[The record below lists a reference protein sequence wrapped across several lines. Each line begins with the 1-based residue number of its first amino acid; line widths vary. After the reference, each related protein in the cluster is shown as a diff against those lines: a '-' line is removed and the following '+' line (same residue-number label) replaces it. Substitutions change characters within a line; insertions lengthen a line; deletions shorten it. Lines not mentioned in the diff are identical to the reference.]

1 MLAVVRRRSLI
12 SFLPLSHDRI
22 EALVEASE
30 GLVSGPRLRTSR
42 ATWERGRRDI
52 IFLMSENVYPDRSHL
67 PTSPGVYIFKG
78 SEGTVLYVGKAKDI
92 RSRVASYFSRSGDG
106 RPKIAELRGRIRQID
121 FIATR
126 TETEALILEA
136 NLIKR
141 HRPRFNASLRDD
153 KSYPY
158 IVVTLGDEYPR
169 VFATRSSHDPRHRY
183 FGPFPSAGSVH
194 ATLDVLNKTFPFRK
208 CRGPEPGRR
217 SGVPCLNYHIG
228 RSVAPCIGA
237 VTKEEYDAIIADVI
251 AFLEGRVDGL
261 IWERKAAMRDA
272 AQDMDFERAAKLRDE
287 ISALQHVRDR
297 QRATIASEDSF
308 DAVGVHA
315 EDESACVQI
324 FAVRDGQIVNRD
336 SFLLDNYG
344 EASAES
350 VALSFVPQYYDAAAV
365 PREVLVQAEGPEE
378 ELATLAE
385 YLSGLRS
392 TRVEVR
398 RPVRG
403 DKRRILEM
411 AIRNAAL
418 GLEHERAL
426 EEARRN
432 KVASTLDA
440 LREDLALPKL
450 PVRIEC
456 YDISNTMGTNSVASM
471 VVFQGGR
478 PAKEEYRRFRIRSV
492 EGADDPASMAEVIR
506 RRLERLKRGDE
517 AFLPAPDLILLDGG
531 KGQLSAVAPVFQ
543 EFRVGEDLPDIP
555 LRSLA
560 KRDEEIFE
568 PGRPEPVILERNSP
582 ELHLLQRVRDEAHRF
597 ANTYH
602 RTVRTK
608 AMTASV
614 LDELPGVGPT
624 RKKRILDHFGTPEA
638 FLNASLE
645 ELETVPGLP
654 GRVAREV
661 HARLHR

>member
-1 MLAVVRRRSLI
+1 
-12 SFLPLSHDRI
+12 
-22 EALVEASE
+22 
-30 GLVSGPRLRTSR
+30 
-42 ATWERGRRDI
+42 
-52 IFLMSENVYPDRSHL
+52 MSENGYPDRSHL
-67 PTSPGVYIFKG
+67 PTSPGVYIFKDAAG
-78 SEGTVLYVGKAKDI
+78 AVLYVGKAKNI
-92 RSRVASYFSRSGDG
+92 RSRVASYFTRSGDG
-106 RPKIAELRGRIRQID
+106 RPKIAELRGRVKRID
-121 FIATR
+121 FIATGS
-126 TETEALILEA
+126 ETEALVLEA

-158 IVVTLGDEYPR
+158 IVVTTGDEYPR
-169 VFATRSSHDPRHRY
+169 VFATRSAHDPRHRY

-228 RSVAPCIGA
+228 RSVAPCVGA
-237 VTKEEYDAIIADVI
+237 VSKEGYERIVADVI

-261 IWERKAAMRDA
+261 IRDREEGMRAAA
-272 AQDMDFERAAKLRDE
+272 AATDFEKAAKLRDE
-287 ISALQHVRDR
+287 ISALRHVRDR

-308 DAVGVHA
+308 DAVGTYA
-315 EDESACVQI
+315 EGEAACVQV

-344 EASAES
+344 EQGAES
-350 VALSFVPQYYDAAAV
+350 VALQFIPQYYGSAAV

-378 ELATLAE
+378 ELATLTE
-385 YLSGLRS
+385 HLSGLRG

-398 RPVRG
+398 RPQRG

-411 AIRNAAL
+411 AARNAEL

-432 KVASTLDA
+432 KVASTLDG
-440 LREDLALPKL
+440 LMEELALPKL

-478 PAKEEYRRFRIRSV
+478 PARGEYRKFKIRTV
-492 EGADDPASMAEVIR
+492 EGADDYASMAEVIR
-506 RRLERLKRGDE
+506 RRLERLRAGDE
-517 AFLPAPDLILLDGG
+517 KFTPAPDLILLDGG
-531 KGQLSAVAPVFQ
+531 KGQLAAVMPVVEDLGVAP
-543 EFRVGEDLPDIP
+543 EGDLPDIAI
-555 LRSLA
+555 RSLA
-560 KRDEEIFE
+560 KREEEVFE
-568 PGRPEPVILERNSP
+568 PGRPEPVILARNSP

-602 RTVRTK
+602 RKLRGR

-624 RKKRILDHFGTPEA
+624 RKKRILEHFGTPEA
-638 FLNASLE
+638 FLGASLE
-645 ELETVPGLP
+645 ELEAVPGLP

>member
-1 MLAVVRRRSLI
+1 
-12 SFLPLSHDRI
+12 
-22 EALVEASE
+22 
-30 GLVSGPRLRTSR
+30 
-42 ATWERGRRDI
+42 
-52 IFLMSENVYPDRSHL
+52 MSQNGYPDRSHL
-67 PTSPGVYIFKG
+67 PTSPGVYIFKDAE
-78 SEGTVLYVGKAKDI
+78 STLLYVGKAKNI
-92 RSRVASYFSRSGDG
+92 RSRVASYFTRSGDG
-106 RPKIAELRGRIRQID
+106 RPKIAELRGRVRQIE

-126 TETEALILEA
+126 TETEALVLEA

-183 FGPFPSAGSVH
+183 FGPFPSASSVH

-237 VTKEEYDAIIADVI
+237 VTREEYDGIIADVI

-261 IWERKAAMRDA
+261 IREREAAMREA
-272 AQDMDFERAAKLRDE
+272 ARAMDFERAAKLRDE
-287 ISALQHVRDR
+287 VSALQHVRDR
-297 QRATIASEDSF
+297 QQATIALEDSF
-308 DAVGVHA
+308 DAVGAHA
-315 EDESACVQI
+315 EGESACVQI

-344 EASAES
+344 EAPAET
-350 VALSFVPQYYDAAAV
+350 VALSFIPQYYGTAAV
-365 PREVLVQAEGPEE
+365 PREVLLQSEE
-378 ELATLAE
+378 PGDDLATLAE
-385 YLSGLRS
+385 HLSELRG

-398 RPVRG
+398 RPFRG

-411 AIRNAAL
+411 AVRNAAL

-432 KVASTLDA
+432 KVASTLDG

-478 PAKEEYRRFRIRSV
+478 PAKGEYRRFRIRTV

-506 RRLERLKRGDE
+506 RRLERLKANDE
-517 AFLPAPDLILLDGG
+517 KFMPAPDLILLDGG
-531 KGQLSAVAPVFQ
+531 KGQLSAVVPVM
-543 EFRVGEDLPDIP
+543 EEMGVASELPDIP

-560 KRDEEIFE
+560 KRDEEVFQ
-568 PGRPEPVILERNSP
+568 PGRPEPVVLELNSP

-602 RTVRTK
+602 RKLRGQ

-624 RKKRILDHFGTPEA
+624 RKKKILDHFGTPEA
-638 FLNASLE
+638 FLGASLE
-645 ELETVPGLP
+645 ELEAVPGLP
-654 GRVAREV
+654 GKVAREV

>member
-1 MLAVVRRRSLI
+1 
-12 SFLPLSHDRI
+12 
-22 EALVEASE
+22 
-30 GLVSGPRLRTSR
+30 
-42 ATWERGRRDI
+42 
-52 IFLMSENVYPDRSHL
+52 MSENGYPDRSHL
-67 PTSPGVYIFKG
+67 PTSPGVYIFKAA
-78 SEGTVLYVGKAKDI
+78 EGTVLYVGKAKNI
-92 RSRVASYFSRSGDG
+92 RSRVASYFTRSGDG
-106 RPKIAELRGRIRQID
+106 RPKIAELRERVRQID

-126 TETEALILEA
+126 TETEALVLEA

-141 HRPRFNASLRDD
+141 NRPRFNASLRDD

-237 VTKEEYDAIIADVI
+237 VSKEEYDGIIADVI
-251 AFLEGRVDGL
+251 AFLEGKVDGL
-261 IWERKAAMRDA
+261 IRERETAMREA
-272 AQDMDFERAAKLRDE
+272 AREMDFERAAKLRDE
-287 ISALQHVRDR
+287 LSALSHVRDR
-297 QRATIASEDSF
+297 QQATIASEDSF
-308 DAVGVHA
+308 DAVGAHT
-315 EDESACVQI
+315 EGESACVQI

-350 VALSFVPQYYDAAAV
+350 VALTFVPQYYGTAAV
-365 PREVLVQAEGPEE
+365 PREVLVQTEGPEE

-385 YLSGLRS
+385 HLSELRG

-398 RPVRG
+398 RPRRG

-411 AIRNAAL
+411 AVRNAAL
-418 GLEHERAL
+418 GLEHELTL
-426 EEARRN
+426 EEARRSR
-432 KVASTLDA
+432 VASTLDG

-478 PAKEEYRRFRIRSV
+478 PAKEEYRRFRIRTV

-506 RRLERLKRGDE
+506 RRLERLRQGDE
-517 AFLPAPDLILLDGG
+517 KFLPEPDLILLDGG
-531 KGQLSAVAPVFQ
+531 KGQLSAVIPVFE

-560 KRDEEIFE
+560 KRDEEVFE

-602 RTVRTK
+602 RKLRGR

-638 FLNASLE
+638 FLSASLE
-645 ELETVPGLP
+645 ELEAVPGLP
-654 GRVAREV
+654 DRVAREIYARV
-661 HARLHR
+661 HR

>member
-1 MLAVVRRRSLI
+1 
-12 SFLPLSHDRI
+12 
-22 EALVEASE
+22 
-30 GLVSGPRLRTSR
+30 
-42 ATWERGRRDI
+42 
-52 IFLMSENVYPDRSHL
+52 MSENGYPDRSHL
-67 PTSPGVYIFKG
+67 PTSFGVYIFKDA
-78 SEGTVLYVGKAKDI
+78 EGTVLYVGKAKNI
-92 RSRVASYFSRSGDG
+92 RSRVASYFTRSGDG
-106 RPKIAELRGRIRQID
+106 RPKIAELRGRVRQID

-126 TETEALILEA
+126 TETEALVLEA

-169 VFATRSSHDPRHRY
+169 VFATRTSHDPRHRY

-261 IWERKAAMRDA
+261 IREREAAMREA
-272 AQDMDFERAAKLRDE
+272 AKDMDFERAAKLRDE
-287 ISALQHVRDR
+287 LSALQHVRDR
-297 QRATIASEDSF
+297 QQATIASEDSF
-308 DAVGVHA
+308 DAVGAHA
-315 EDESACVQI
+315 EGESACIQI

-344 EASAES
+344 EAPAES
-350 VALSFVPQYYDAAAV
+350 VALSFIPQYYDTAAV
-365 PREVLVQAEGPEE
+365 PREVLVQSEGSEEDLGMIAEH
-378 ELATLAE
+378 
-385 YLSGLRS
+385 LSGLRGA
-392 TRVEVR
+392 RVEVR
-398 RPVRG
+398 RPQRG

-411 AIRNAAL
+411 AVRNAAL
-418 GLEHERAL
+418 GLEHERVM

-432 KVASTLDA
+432 RVASTLDG
-440 LREDLALPKL
+440 LREELALPKL

-478 PAKEEYRRFRIRSV
+478 PAKEEYRRFRIRTV

-506 RRLERLKRGDE
+506 RRLERLRQEDE
-517 AFLPAPDLILLDGG
+517 KFLPAPDLILLDGG
-531 KGQLSAVAPVFQ
+531 KGQLSAVTPVFE
-543 EFRVGEDLPDIP
+543 EFNVGEDLPDIP

-560 KRDEEIFE
+560 KRDEEVFE
-568 PGRPEPVILERNSP
+568 PGRPEPVRLEPNSP

-602 RTVRTK
+602 RKLRGQ

-624 RKKRILDHFGTPEA
+624 RKKKILDHFGTPEA
-638 FLNASLE
+638 FLDASLE
-645 ELETVPGLP
+645 ELEAVPGLP
-654 GRVAREV
+654 GRVAREI

>member
-1 MLAVVRRRSLI
+1 
-12 SFLPLSHDRI
+12 
-22 EALVEASE
+22 
-30 GLVSGPRLRTSR
+30 
-42 ATWERGRRDI
+42 
-52 IFLMSENVYPDRSHL
+52 MSQNGYPDRSHL
-67 PTSPGVYIFKG
+67 PTSPGVYIFKDA
-78 SEGTVLYVGKAKDI
+78 EGTVLYVGKAKNI
-92 RSRVASYFSRSGDG
+92 RNRVASYFTRSGDG
-106 RPKIAELRGRIRQID
+106 RPKIAELRGRVRQID

-126 TETEALILEA
+126 TETEALVLEA

-183 FGPFPSAGSVH
+183 FGPFPSASSVH

-237 VTKEEYDAIIADVI
+237 VTKEEYDEIVADVI

-261 IWERKAAMRDA
+261 IREREAAMREA
-272 AQDMDFERAAKLRDE
+272 AKEMDFERAAKLRDE
-287 ISALQHVRDR
+287 ISALHHVRDR
-297 QRATIASEDSF
+297 QQATIASEDSF
-308 DAVGVHA
+308 DAAGAYA
-315 EDESACVQI
+315 EGESACVQI

-344 EASAES
+344 EAPAES
-350 VALSFVPQYYDAAAV
+350 VALSFIPQYYDTAAV
-365 PREVLVQAEGPEE
+365 PREVLVQSEEPEE

-385 YLSGLRS
+385 HLSELRG
-392 TRVEVR
+392 THVEVR
-398 RPVRG
+398 RPLRG

-411 AIRNAAL
+411 AVRNAGL
-418 GLEHERAL
+418 GLEHERVL

-440 LREDLALPKL
+440 LREELALPKI

-478 PAKEEYRRFRIRSV
+478 PAKGEYRRFRIRAV

-506 RRLERLKRGDE
+506 RRLERLKANDE
-517 AFLPAPDLILLDGG
+517 KFMPAPDLILLDGG
-531 KGQLSAVAPVFQ
+531 KGQLSAVVPVL
-543 EFRVGEDLPDIP
+543 EELGVSEVLPDIP

-560 KRDEEIFE
+560 KRDEEVFQ
-568 PGRPEPVILERNSP
+568 PGRPEPVVLERNSP

-597 ANTYH
+597 ANAYH
-602 RTVRTK
+602 RQVRGR
-608 AMTASV
+608 AMTTSV

-624 RKKRILDHFGTPEA
+624 RKKRILDYFGTPEA

-645 ELETVPGLP
+645 ELEAVPGLP

>member
-1 MLAVVRRRSLI
+1 
-12 SFLPLSHDRI
+12 
-22 EALVEASE
+22 
-30 GLVSGPRLRTSR
+30 
-42 ATWERGRRDI
+42 
-52 IFLMSENVYPDRSHL
+52 MSQNEYPDRSHL
-67 PTSPGVYIFKG
+67 PTFPGVYIFKDAG
-78 SEGTVLYVGKAKDI
+78 GTVLYVGKAKNI
-92 RSRVASYFSRSGDG
+92 KSRVASYFTRSGDG
-106 RPKIAELRGRIRQID
+106 RPKIAELRGRVRHID

-126 TETEALILEA
+126 SETEALVLEA

-183 FGPFPSAGSVH
+183 FGPFPSASSVH

-237 VTKEEYDAIIADVI
+237 VTKEEYDGIIADVI

-261 IWERKAAMRDA
+261 IREREAAMREA
-272 AQDMDFERAAKLRDE
+272 AGAMDFERAAKLRDE

-297 QRATIASEDSF
+297 QQATIASEDSF
-308 DAVGVHA
+308 DAVGAHA
-315 EDESACVQI
+315 EGESACVQI

-344 EASAES
+344 EAPAES
-350 VALSFVPQYYDAAAV
+350 VALSFIPQYYGTAAV
-365 PREVLVQAEGPEE
+365 PREVLVQSGEPEE

-385 YLSGLRS
+385 HLSELRG

-398 RPVRG
+398 RPRRG

-411 AIRNAAL
+411 AVRNAGL

-426 EEARRN
+426 EEARRS
-432 KVASTLDA
+432 KVASTLDS
-440 LREDLALPKL
+440 LREELALPKL

-478 PAKEEYRRFRIRSV
+478 PAKGEYRRFRIRTV

-506 RRLERLKRGDE
+506 RRLERLKANDE
-517 AFLPAPDLILLDGG
+517 KFMPAPDLILLDGG
-531 KGQLSAVAPVFQ
+531 KGQLSAVLPVM
-543 EFRVGEDLPDIP
+543 EEMGVASELPDIP

-560 KRDEEIFE
+560 KRDEEVFE
-568 PGRPEPVILERNSP
+568 PGRPEPVVLERNSP

-602 RTVRTK
+602 RKLRGQ

-624 RKKRILDHFGTPEA
+624 RKKKLLDHFGTPEA

-645 ELETVPGLP
+645 ELEAVPGLP
-654 GRVAREV
+654 GKVAREV

>member
-1 MLAVVRRRSLI
+1 
-12 SFLPLSHDRI
+12 
-22 EALVEASE
+22 
-30 GLVSGPRLRTSR
+30 
-42 ATWERGRRDI
+42 
-52 IFLMSENVYPDRSHL
+52 MSENGYPDRSHL
-67 PTSPGVYIFKG
+67 PTSPGVYIFK
-78 SEGTVLYVGKAKDI
+78 SAEGTVLYVGKAKNI
-92 RSRVASYFSRSGDG
+92 RSRVASYFIRSGDG
-106 RPKIAELRGRIRQID
+106 RPKIAELRARVRQID

-126 TETEALILEA
+126 TETEALVLEA

-141 HRPRFNASLRDD
+141 NRPRFNASLRDD

-237 VTKEEYDAIIADVI
+237 LSKEEYDGIIADVI

-261 IWERKAAMRDA
+261 IRERETAMREA
-272 AQDMDFERAAKLRDE
+272 AREMDFERAAKLRDE
-287 ISALQHVRDR
+287 LSALSHVRDR
-297 QRATIASEDSF
+297 QQATIASEDSF
-308 DAVGVHA
+308 DAVGAHT
-315 EDESACVQI
+315 EGESACVQI

-350 VALSFVPQYYDAAAV
+350 VALTFVPQYYGTAAV
-365 PREVLVQAEGPEE
+365 PREVLVQTEGAEE

-385 YLSGLRS
+385 HLSELRG

-398 RPVRG
+398 RPRRG

-411 AIRNAAL
+411 ALRNAAL
-418 GLEHERAL
+418 GLEHELTL
-426 EEARRN
+426 EEARRSR
-432 KVASTLDA
+432 VASTLDG

-478 PAKEEYRRFRIRSV
+478 PAKEEYRRFRIRTV

-506 RRLERLKRGDE
+506 RRLERLRQGDE
-517 AFLPAPDLILLDGG
+517 KFLPAPDLILLDGG
-531 KGQLSAVAPVFQ
+531 KGQLSAVTPVFE

-560 KRDEEIFE
+560 KRDEEVFE
-568 PGRPEPVILERNSP
+568 PGRPEPVTLERNSP

-602 RTVRTK
+602 RNLRGR

-638 FLNASLE
+638 FLSASLE
-645 ELETVPGLP
+645 ELEAVPGLP
-654 GRVAREV
+654 GRVAREIYTRV
-661 HARLHR
+661 HR

>member
-1 MLAVVRRRSLI
+1 
-12 SFLPLSHDRI
+12 
-22 EALVEASE
+22 
-30 GLVSGPRLRTSR
+30 
-42 ATWERGRRDI
+42 
-52 IFLMSENVYPDRSHL
+52 MSDNGYPDRSHL
-67 PTSPGVYIFKG
+67 PTSPGVYIFKDAG
-78 SEGTVLYVGKAKDI
+78 GTVLYVGKAKNI
-92 RSRVASYFSRSGDG
+92 RSRVASYFTRSGDG
-106 RPKIAELRGRIRQID
+106 RPKIAELRGRVRQID

-126 TETEALILEA
+126 SETEALVLEA

-183 FGPFPSAGSVH
+183 FGPFPSASSVH

-237 VTKEEYDAIIADVI
+237 VTKEEYDGIVADVI

-261 IWERKAAMRDA
+261 IRERESAMREA
-272 AQDMDFERAAKLRDE
+272 ARETDFERAAKLRDE
-287 ISALQHVRDR
+287 ISALRHVRDR
-297 QRATIASEDSF
+297 QQATIASEDSF
-308 DAVGVHA
+308 DAVGAYA
-315 EDESACVQI
+315 EGESACVQI

-350 VALSFVPQYYDAAAV
+350 VALSFIPQYYDTAAV
-365 PREVLVQAEGPEE
+365 PREVLVESGDEE
-378 ELATLAE
+378 ELAPLAE
-385 YLSGLRS
+385 HLSELRA

-398 RPVRG
+398 RPLRG

-411 AIRNAAL
+411 AVRNAGL
-418 GLEHERAL
+418 GLEHERVL

-432 KVASTLDA
+432 KVASTLDS
-440 LREDLALPKL
+440 LREELALPNL

-478 PAKEEYRRFRIRSV
+478 PAKGEYRRFRIQTV
-492 EGADDPASMAEVIR
+492 EGTDDPASMAEVIR
-506 RRLERLKRGDE
+506 RRLERLKSGDE
-517 AFLPAPDLILLDGG
+517 KFVPAPDLILLDGG
-531 KGQLSAVAPVFQ
+531 KGQLSAVVPVL
-543 EFRVGEDLPDIP
+543 EELKVGSELPDIP

-560 KRDEEIFE
+560 KRDEEVFE
-568 PGRPEPVILERNSP
+568 PGRPEPVRLERNSP

-602 RTVRTK
+602 RKLRGQ

-624 RKKRILDHFGTPEA
+624 RKKKILEHFGTPEA
-638 FLNASLE
+638 FLGASLE
-645 ELETVPGLP
+645 ELESVPGLP
-654 GRVAREV
+654 GKVAREV